1 MNRAELF
8 HGNIAL
14 SKQHLLDVLAHPDR
28 FDWIPDGAYVIG
40 LPQKNRALFEAN
52 MKLAHRLA
60 AKHDGHPIILLPE
73 VSKEQ
78 ELKPSV
84 KAKLRR
90 SMAAVKRGER
100 GIPIEQVAKELGL
113 KW

>member
-1 MNRAELF
+1 MTRAKLF

-14 SKQHLLDVLAHPDR
+14 TKQHLLEVLAHPDH
-28 FDWIPDGAYVIG
+28 FDWIPDGAHVIG

-73 VSKEQ
+73 TVKEP

-90 SMAAVKRGER
+90 SMAAVRRGER
-100 GIPIEQVAKELGL
+100 GIPAERVAKELGL